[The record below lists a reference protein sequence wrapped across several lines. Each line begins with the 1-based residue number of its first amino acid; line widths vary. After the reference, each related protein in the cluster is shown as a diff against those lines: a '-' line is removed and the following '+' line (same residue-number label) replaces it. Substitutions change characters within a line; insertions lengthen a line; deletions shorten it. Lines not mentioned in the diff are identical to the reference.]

1 MQITKLTFDV
11 NLAACKDAD
20 PDLFFADEK
29 GEEEYDKHKTK
40 AALKICSS
48 CPVVSDCFQ
57 FAFTE
62 NAIGVWGGTTT
73 YERRLIFD
81 RGMRDKDIVIPS
93 GRTSNA
99 KGIEAIA
106 KANDERK
113 VESGI
118 KMATKLK
125 LAIEN
130 HSDKADE
137 ITLRL
142 AKKKIDTPGISLV
155 ELAEEFGLTKDQVSG
170 RLRRFARR

>member
-29 GEEEYDKHKTK
+29 GEEGYDKRKTK
-40 AALKICSS
+40 AALEICSS
-48 CPVVSDCFQ
+48 CPVVADCFQ

-62 NAIGVWGGTTT
+62 DAIGVWGGTTT
-73 YERRLIFD
+73 YERRLILD
-81 RGMRDKDIVIPS
+81 RGMRDKDIVIPN
-93 GRTSNA
+93 GRKSSEN
-99 KGIEAIA
+99 GIKAIS
-106 KANDERK
+106 KANDKRK
-113 VESGI
+113 IESGI
-118 KMATKLK
+118 QMAAKLK

-142 AKKKIDTPGISLV
+142 AKKKVDKPELSLV
-155 ELAEEFGLTKDQVSG
+155 ELAEEFGLTRDQVSG
-170 RLRRFARR
+170 RLRRFVGR